1 MEEIAI
7 GIDLGT
13 SNSVIGVFQNYQV
26 EIAPNSIGD
35 AYTPSVVDILD
46 EGELIGE
53 ETMLHKIDENN
64 SKNRIIEI
72 KRIVG
77 RKFSSLTIQEKE
89 KYNAIEDPKNKDQIL
104 IKVTRF
110 NQDVFLSPEVIMSFI
125 FKKLIKSAS
134 NFINTSI
141 RQAVITIP
149 AYYDHN
155 QRAAIIEAAKLSG
168 INVLRPINE
177 PTAAAL
183 AYGLGKTIDLKDS
196 LAISIMKQDN
206 KTNRKIMVF
215 DLGGGTFD
223 ISILSLNDSKDF
235 KVITTNGDTH
245 LGGDDFDSKI
255 VNMCIKKFC
264 KAYGIEETEIR
275 KDKNIKSRL
284 KIQCEKAKK
293 KLSSQMSTSIKI
305 YNFYK
310 EHTLYVDITRDEFDE
325 LCEDLYERI
334 KEILDKVII
343 ESKLSVEE
351 LDDIVVVGGSSRI
364 PKIKAILIEKYGE
377 SKIRDKINPDE
388 AVAVGATWLAHK
400 LIKPNKDIKINNN
413 INDLN
418 IIDITPFSLGVATK
432 NKNPK
437 EKDEGPVMSILI
449 PKDKEIPCR
458 SNERLYKTV
467 EDNQKFFKIQLFAGE
482 DRLCKNNRL
491 LKEFKIENLPEGKAG
506 TVTLKI
512 FLEIDRDGVVFINA
526 EVESTGQKKTEK
538 YSLYDKQQTLLQSSK
553 KKPKIEGKEKLEEIK
568 DLTEFMK
575 EKNKLLGKLEN
586 NEQKFKCLK
595 NLSDS
600 CAKLIGIYSEL
611 IEQNDSD
618 NLYQKLIDNYKRI
631 LKYYSEMLI
640 INNDSKI
647 NDDLMNK
654 IKEIITKLI
663 NDDIENMMDIFDI
676 LKEQKQEQY
685 ILIII
690 FTAELLYKE
699 GEKILEEGKN
709 YSRYY
714 SRKFFLKADKV
725 KSYIDQ
731 KMIDDMDYNLQKIYE
746 PFKKKYLN
754 KADLVDAFVNS
765 IRKGI
770 KMKGTPYITGFT
782 SIKKLIDEAMKPE
795 NVDLALD
802 VFTEMVSSLSKDK
815 KNPTEEEAFCL
826 VNIIKIKFSVLL
838 NQSLNDINSY
848 ENMINRINYI
858 YENADI
864 DGKSCWYDQFKELE
878 EEIKAKKEELLNK
891 KKNNKAFKDELR
903 NLYKSSKE
911 KKNPMEFINFIIEK
925 YPYTGYDASKHLLNL
940 NCGELLEIIFPK
952 YHPDNYIGRDDYD
965 IYNEIYILLVKIEE
979 DLKKIK

>member
-13 SNSVIGVFQNYQV
+13 SNSAIGVFQNYQV

-35 AYTPSVVDILD
+35 TYTPSVVDILE
-46 EGELIGE
+46 EGELVGE

-64 SKNRIIEI
+64 SRNRITEI
-72 KRIVG
+72 KRIIG

-89 KYNAIEDPKNKDQIL
+89 KYNAIEDPKNQNQIL
-104 IKVTRF
+104 IKVTRN
-110 NQDVFLSPEVIMSFI
+110 NQDVFLSPEIIMSYI

-141 RQAVITIP
+141 RRAVITIP
-149 AYYDHN
+149 AYYDYN

-168 INVLRPINE
+168 INVLRIINE

-183 AYGLGKTIDLKDS
+183 AYGLGKTINLKDS
-196 LAISIMKQDN
+196 LAISVIKQDN

-223 ISILSLNDSKDF
+223 VSILSLKDSKDF
-235 KVITTNGDTH
+235 KVITTSGDTH
-245 LGGDDFDSKI
+245 LGGDDFDYRL
-255 VNMCIKKFC
+255 VNICIKKFC
-264 KAYGIEETEIR
+264 KVYQIDEPEIR
-275 KDKNIKSRL
+275 KDKNIKRRL

-293 KLSSQMSTSIKI
+293 KLSNQMSTSIKI

-310 EHTLYVDITRDEFDE
+310 EHTLYVDITREEFDE

-334 KEILDKVII
+334 KEVLDKVII
-343 ESKLSVEE
+343 ESKLSLEE
-351 LDDIVVVGGSSRI
+351 IDDIVVVGGSSKI
-364 PKIKAILIEKYGE
+364 PKIKTILIEKYGA
-377 SKIRDKINPDE
+377 SKIRDQINPDE
-388 AVAVGATWLAHK
+388 AVAIGATWQAHK
-400 LIKPNKDIKINNN
+400 IIKSNKDI
-413 INDLN
+413 N
-418 IIDITPFSLGVATK
+418 IIDITPFTLGVAAR
-432 NKNPK
+432 NKSPNEK
-437 EKDEGPVMSILI
+437 EEGPVMSILI
-449 PKDKEIPCR
+449 PKDKEISCR

-482 DRLCKNNRL
+482 DKFVKNNDL
-491 LKEFKIENLPEGKAG
+491 LKEFKVENLPKGKAG

-512 FLEIDRDGVVFINA
+512 TLEINKDGIVFINA
-526 EVESTGQKKTEK
+526 EVESTGEKKTEQ
-538 YSLYDKQQTLLQSSK
+538 YSLYDKIHSTLLQSSK
-553 KKPKIEGKEKLEEIK
+553 KKVKIEGKEKLEEIK

-575 EKNKLLGKLEN
+575 EKNKLLPKLED

-600 CAKLIGIYSEL
+600 CAKLIEIYSNL

-618 NLYQKLIDNYKRI
+618 NLYQKLIENYKRI

-663 NDDIENMMDIFDI
+663 NDDIENMINIFDE
-676 LKEQKQEQY
+676 LKEKKQEQY

-699 GEKILEEGKN
+699 GQKILDEGKN

-725 KSYIDQ
+725 KSYIAQ
-731 KMIDDMDYNLQKIYE
+731 KMIDNMDYNLQKIYE
-746 PFKKKYLN
+746 PFKQKYSN
-754 KADLVDAFVNS
+754 KVDLVDTFVKS
-765 IRKGI
+765 IKKRI
-770 KMKGTPYITGFT
+770 KLKDTPYITGFT
-782 SIKKLIDEAMKPE
+782 AIGKILEEAMKPE

-802 VFTEMVSSLSKDK
+802 ILTEMVSSLSKDK

-826 VNIIKIKFSVLL
+826 VNIIKIKFSILS
-838 NQSLNDINSY
+838 NQSLSDINTY
-848 ENMINRINYI
+848 ENMIDRINYI
-858 YENADI
+858 CESLEI
-864 DGKSCWYDQFKELE
+864 DESSSWFNQFKDLVK
-878 EEIKAKKEELLNK
+878 EIKDKKEELLKNK
-891 KKNNKAFKDELR
+891 KNHKAVKDELG

-911 KKNPMEFINFIIEK
+911 KKNPKEFINFIIQK
-925 YPYTGYDASKHLLNL
+925 YPYTGYDASKNLLNL
-940 NCGELLEIIFPK
+940 NCEEILEIIFPK

-979 DLKKIK
+979 DLKKNK

>member
-13 SNSVIGVFQNYQV
+13 SNSVIGVFQKNQV

-35 AYTPSVVDILD
+35 TYTPSIVDILD

-64 SKNRIIEI
+64 SKNRITEI
-72 KRIVG
+72 KRIIG

-104 IKVTRF
+104 IKVTRK
-110 NQDVFLSPEVIMSFI
+110 NQDEFLSPEAIMACI

-134 NFINTSI
+134 NFINTNI
-141 RQAVITIP
+141 RRAVITHP
-149 AYYDHN
+149 AYYDYN
-155 QRAAIIEAAKLSG
+155 QKAAIIEAAKLSG
-168 INVLRPINE
+168 INIIRIITE

-196 LAISIMKQDN
+196 LAISIMKQD
-206 KTNRKIMVF
+206 
-215 DLGGGTFD
+215 
-223 ISILSLNDSKDF
+223 SKEF
-235 KVITTNGDTH
+235 KVITTNGDRH
-245 LGGDDFDSKI
+245 LGGDDFDSKL

-264 KAYGIEETEIR
+264 KAYEIEEAEIR
-275 KDKNIKSRL
+275 QDKNIKRRL

-293 KLSSQMSTSIKI
+293 KLSYQMNTSIKI

-310 EHTLYVDITRDEFDE
+310 DHTLYVDITRDEFDE

-334 KEILDKVII
+334 KEVLDKVIA
-343 ESKLSVEE
+343 ESKLSIDE

-364 PKIKAILIEKYGE
+364 PKIKTILIEKYGA
-377 SKIRDKINPDE
+377 SKIRDKLNPDE
-388 AVAVGATWLAHK
+388 AVAIGATWQAHK
-400 LIKPNKDIKINNN
+400 IIKSNKDI
-413 INDLN
+413 N

-437 EKDEGPVMSILI
+437 DIDEGPVMSILI
-449 PKDKEIPCR
+449 PKDKEISCR
-458 SNERLYKTV
+458 SDERVYKTV
-467 EDNQKFFKIQLFAGE
+467 DDNQKFFKIQLYAGE
-482 DRLCKNNRL
+482 DKFCKNNDL
-491 LKEFKIENLPEGKAG
+491 LKEFTIENLPEGKAG

-512 FLEIDRDGVVFINA
+512 YLEINKDGIVFINA
-526 EVESTGQKKTEK
+526 EVESTGQKKMEQ
-538 YSLYDKQQTLLQSSK
+538 YSLYDYNKINSSLLQSSK
-553 KKPKIEGKEKLEEIK
+553 NE
-568 DLTEFMK
+568 D
-575 EKNKLLGKLEN
+575 

-600 CAKLIGIYSEL
+600 CAKLIEIYSEL

-640 INNDSKI
+640 INNDPKI

-654 IKEIITKLI
+654 IKEIITKLL

-714 SRKFFLKADKV
+714 SRKYFLKADKV
-725 KSYIDQ
+725 KSNIDQ
-731 KMIDDMDYNLQKIYE
+731 KMVEDMDYNLQKIYE

-754 KADLVDAFVNS
+754 KVDLVDAFVNS
-765 IRKGI
+765 LKKGI

-782 SIKKLIDEAMKPE
+782 SIKQLLDQALKPE
-795 NVDLALD
+795 NVSLALD
-802 VFTEMVSSLSKDK
+802 ILTEMVSSLSQDK
-815 KNPTEEEAFCL
+815 KKITEEEAFCL
-826 VNIIKIKFSVLL
+826 VNIIKIKYSYLS

-848 ENMINRINYI
+848 EIMISRIKYLL
-858 YENADI
+858 ENGDF
-864 DGKSCWYDQFKELE
+864 DGKSWIEQFNDLE
-878 EEIKAKKEELLNK
+878 EQINKKKEELLNN
-891 KKNNKAFKDELR
+891 KKNNKTYIDELR
-903 NLYKSSKE
+903 KLYESSKE

-925 YPYTGYDASKHLLNL
+925 YPYSGYDASKHLLNL
-940 NCGELLEIIFPK
+940 NCAELLEIIFPK

-979 DLKKIK
+979 DLKKNK